1 MRKPHLADQ
10 AIQRGDLQEAERL
23 CRQALDEFEVL
34 DDRQSIAMTKALL
47 GQILIATK
55 HREDG
60 CGLLHEARAIF
71 EALDAM
77 YEAQQVQAL
86 IDERCGM
93 AASLRDEGAIR
104 RLMEIIA
111 AFTAAPNWAASRQ
124 LLEAHPELLSPQ
136 ADKVFEAM
144 IEFGSGERQ
153 AQIVEQL
160 ATHRDLLRLCRIIG
174 VEEAFKQTV
183 DGPISDD

>member
-1 MRKPHLADQ
+1 MQKADRANQ
-10 AIQRGDLQEAERL
+10 AIRRGDLAQAEQL
-23 CRQALDEFEVL
+23 CREVLAEFEAL
-34 DDRQSIAMTKALL
+34 GDRQNVAMSQALL

-55 HREDG
+55 HREEG
-60 CGLLHEARAIF
+60 CALLK
-71 EALDAM
+71 EALDTFREIGAT
-77 YEAQQVQAL
+77 YETQQVQAL

-93 AASLRDEGAIR
+93 AASLTDDGAIR

-111 AFTAAPNWAASRQ
+111 AFTAAPSWAQSRQ
-124 LLEAHPELLSPQ
+124 LLEAHPELLSLQ

-144 IEFGSGERQ
+144 IEFGSGDNQ

-160 ATHRDLLRLCRIIG
+160 ATHRDLLRLCRMIG

-183 DGPISDD
+183 DPPDSGS